1 MLLEDSPDDRALI
14 ERLLRKGELDVSL
27 QAVDTRD
34 EYVAALAGPP
44 ADLILA
50 DHGLPGF
57 LEIESLRLAR
67 RAWPDVPFIFVSG
80 SLGEERAI
88 ETLKEGAT
96 DYILK
101 DNLARLAPAIKRALK
116 ETDERRSKRR
126 AMEGFG
132 LVLEN
137 ALDAVVTMDAKG
149 RVSAWNAEA
158 ARLFGWTSHEVL
170 GRELADLIIPE
181 RYVEAHRRGL
191 AHFARTGEGPILRRR
206 IEIEGR
212 RKDGSEVVVELSVTP
227 VALPEGTSFTAFI
240 RDITERRRQAVRL
253 AVEHDVSAI
262 LARSP
267 EAPQAV
273 ADVLRSMGRGLGW
286 DVALFWALDET
297 AQMLTCREA
306 WSGGSA
312 ETESFIQDC
321 RGRTFRPGE
330 GYPGSTAEKKSAT
343 WIEDL
348 ERTSSFLRLA
358 PARAAG
364 LRSGFLFPVQDDT
377 RLYGVVELFQRRV
390 ASPDAELLEVV
401 GAIGRQLGQFLR
413 RKRHEQALAELN
425 RELERRVDERTARIQ
440 EVLQEL
446 DAFAYSVAH
455 DLRAPLRA
463 MSGFSQALLEDYAQ
477 VLDPRGQEFA
487 RRVADGA
494 ERMNRLIE
502 DLLSYS
508 RLAREDLHP
517 HRIACEQAVDE
528 VLRAMADEIREK
540 NAEVRVE
547 RPMPAV
553 LAHGRTLV
561 QALTNLVGNALKFV
575 TPGETPKL
583 RIRAEAAGPVA
594 RLWVEDQG
602 IGIPADQLDRIFR
615 VFERGHPQDKY
626 PGTGVGLAIV
636 RRGIERL
643 GGRVGVESEPGRGSR
658 FWVELPIA
666 R

>member
-1 MLLEDSPDDRALI
+1 
-14 ERLLRKGELDVSL
+14 
-27 QAVDTRD
+27 
-34 EYVAALAGPP
+34 
-44 ADLILA
+44 
-50 DHGLPGF
+50 
-57 LEIESLRLAR
+57 
-67 RAWPDVPFIFVSG
+67 
-80 SLGEERAI
+80 
-88 ETLKEGAT
+88 
-96 DYILK
+96 
-101 DNLARLAPAIKRALK
+101 ALK
-116 ETDERRSKRR
+116 ESDESRSKRR
-126 AMEGFG
+126 ALEGFG

-137 ALDAVVTMDAKG
+137 ALDAVVTMDAMG

-158 ARLFGWTSHEVL
+158 ARLFGWTPEEAL
-170 GRELADLIIPE
+170 GRELVDLIIPE
-181 RYVEAHRRGL
+181 RYAEAHRRGL

-227 VALPEGTSFTAFI
+227 VALAEGTSFTAFI
-240 RDITERRRQAVRL
+240 RDITERRRQAMRL

-273 ADVLRSMGRGLGW
+273 ADVLGSMGRGLGW
-286 DVALFWALDET
+286 DVAMFWVLDET
-297 AQMLTCREA
+297 ARTLRCGEA
-306 WSGGSA
+306 WSAGSA
-312 ETESFIQDC
+312 EAESFIQDC
-321 RGRTFRPGE
+321 RTRGFRLGE
-330 GYPGSTAEKKSAT
+330 GLPGHTAEKKSAA

-348 ERTSSFLRLA
+348 ERTSSFLRLV

-364 LRSGFLFPVQDDT
+364 LRSAFMFPVQDDT
-377 RLYGVVELFQRRV
+377 RLYGVIELFQRRA
-390 ASPDAELLEVV
+390 ASPDSELLEVV

-413 RKRHEQALAELN
+413 RKQHEQALAELN

-440 EVLQEL
+440 EVVQEL

-477 VLDPRGQEFA
+477 ALDPRGQEFA

-575 TPGETPKL
+575 APGEPPKL
-583 RIRAEAAGPVA
+583 RIRAETAGAVA

-602 IGIPADQLDRIFR
+602 IGIPTDQLDRIFR

-643 GGRVGVESEPGRGSR
+643 GGRVGVESEVGRGSR
-658 FWVELPIA
+658 FWIELPLA